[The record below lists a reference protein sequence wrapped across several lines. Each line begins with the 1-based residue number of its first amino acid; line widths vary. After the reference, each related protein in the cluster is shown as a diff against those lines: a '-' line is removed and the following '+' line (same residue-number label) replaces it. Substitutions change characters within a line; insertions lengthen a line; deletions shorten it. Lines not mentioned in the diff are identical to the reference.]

1 MTGDVWCAKGKRVMN
16 VRVRFAPSPTGHIH
30 IGNIRTAVFNW
41 LFARH
46 HDGKFLIR
54 IEDTDAQR
62 STPEAVLA
70 IFDAMQWLGMD
81 YDETPIYQSRRME
94 QYRETAI
101 ELVKKGFAYREDKGG
116 TGRGECL
123 VFRMRGE
130 DISFQDE
137 IRGKLC
143 KKAEDIKDFVI
154 LRSDG
159 TPVFH
164 LANVVDDIFMG
175 ITHVIR
181 GDDHMENT
189 FRHIALFRALE
200 AEAPRYAHL
209 PMIVNA
215 IGKPYSKRDGAAYIG
230 EFRDAGFLPD
240 TMFNFL
246 ALLGWSPGNDIEIM
260 TRQEMIQYFELARV
274 KPSPARFDMKKLE
287 WMNNKYICMLPLN
300 KFIEYAKQASS
311 KVERG
316 LDTSSEYFQRVCAL
330 LQSRTNTFD
339 DVRQWGYFFTERI
352 YYDEASVQKTL
363 KKPEMRNILLQLKTL
378 LETIEFTVLSIENA
392 IHQVEQTYSI
402 PQGKLNLPIRVAVTG
417 ISRGAGLYE
426 TMELLG
432 KKRCIERLDYAIA
445 NLCG

>member
-1 MTGDVWCAKGKRVMN
+1 MN

-30 IGNIRTAVFNW
+30 IGNIRVAIFNW

-46 HDGKFLIR
+46 HGGNFLLR
-54 IEDTDAQR
+54 IEDTDVQR
-62 STPEAVLA
+62 STPEAVRT

-81 YDETPIYQSRRME
+81 YDETPVYQSRRLE

-101 ELVKKGFAYREDKGG
+101 ELVKKGFAYKEDKGG
-116 TGRGECL
+116 TGRGECV
-123 VFRMRGE
+123 VFRMSGK

-137 IRGKLC
+137 IRGELR

-189 FRHIALFRALE
+189 FRHIALFRALG
-200 AEAPRYAHL
+200 AEPPRYAHL

-215 IGKPYSKRDGAAYIG
+215 NGKPYSKRDGAAYIG
-230 EFRDAGFLPD
+230 EFRDEGFLAD

-260 TRQEMIQYFELARV
+260 TRQEMIQYFELTRV
-274 KPSPARFDMKKLE
+274 KASPAKFDMKKLK
-287 WMNNKYICMLPLN
+287 WMNNKYICMLSLD
-300 KFIEYAKQASS
+300 KFLEYAKQAIS
-311 KVERG
+311 KVEWG
-316 LDTSSEYFQRVCAL
+316 EGILFDEYFQRVCAL
-330 LQSRTNTFD
+330 LQSRTDTFD
-339 DVRQWGYFFTERI
+339 DVRQWGYFFTDKI

-363 KKPEMRNILLQLKTL
+363 KKPEMKNILLHLKTL
-378 LETIEFTVLSIENA
+378 LETIEFAVFSIENA
-392 IHQVEQTYSI
+392 IHQTEQTYSI

-417 ISRGAGLYE
+417 VSRGAGLYE

-432 KKRCIERLDYAIA
+432 KKRCVERLDYAIA

>member
-1 MTGDVWCAKGKRVMN
+1 VIAKGKDAMN
-16 VRVRFAPSPTGHIH
+16 IRVRFAPSPTGHIH
-30 IGNIRTAVFNW
+30 IGNIRAAIFNW

-46 HDGKFLIR
+46 HNGKFLVR
-54 IEDTDAQR
+54 IEDTDAER
-62 STPEAVLA
+62 STPEAVSA
-70 IFDAMQWLGMD
+70 IFEALEWLGMN
-81 YDETPIYQSRRME
+81 YDEPPVYQSRRMDE
-94 QYRETAI
+94 YRQIAM
-101 ELVKKGFAYREDKGG
+101 ELVRKNFAYMEDKGD
-116 TGRGECL
+116 TRRGKCI
-123 VFRMRGE
+123 VFRMPGE

-137 IRGKLC
+137 IRGKLQ
-143 KKAEDIKDFVI
+143 KKAEDLKDFVI

-189 FRHIALFRALE
+189 FRHIALFRALG
-200 AEAPRYAHL
+200 AEPPRYAHL

-215 IGKPYSKRDGAAYIG
+215 NGKPYSKRDGAAYVG

-240 TMFNFL
+240 ALFNFL

-260 TRQEMIQYFELARV
+260 TREQMIQYFDLARV

-287 WMNNKYICMLPLN
+287 WMNNKYICMLPLTR
-300 KFIEYAKQASS
+300 FVDYAKQAVSATGWN
-311 KVERG
+311 V
-316 LDTSSEYFQRVCAL
+316 DVSSEYFQRVCAL

-339 DVRQWGYFFTERI
+339 DIKQWGYFFKEEI
-352 YYDEASVQKTL
+352 DYDESAVQKTL
-363 KKPEMRNILLQLKTL
+363 KKPGMKDILSALKTL
-378 LETIEFTVLSIENA
+378 LETVDFTVNSIEDS
-392 IHQVEQTYSI
+392 IHKIEQAYSI
-402 PQGKLNLPIRVAVTG
+402 PQGKLNFPIRIAITG

-426 TMELLG
+426 TMEILG
-432 KKRCIERLDYAIA
+432 KKRCIDRLNYAIA